1 MGRDFQMKKFNKLA
15 VLDTPQNNGSE
26 DRYFSRAIS
35 NALRVLELIQQSHK
49 PLALTEVSLLAQLPK
64 SSVFRILRTLEI
76 TGYVRRLEGER
87 FSIVPGAGFMPNQ
100 LVKQVADASRTCM
113 KNLSQ
118 EFRETISLAFLFDNH
133 IEVIAVI
140 DSPHRVSMGNMA
152 GGIIPPHASSLGKA
166 ITAFQTD
173 ERRERLLRS
182 FSLVRFTSSTIVE
195 EMTLSKELDLV
206 RAQGFATDLE
216 ESTIGGCCLS
226 GPIFGK
232 DGHAV
237 AAISISMPKMRF
249 VNQDRLIQAA
259 KDAASTITGELRTGG
274 EVTISP
280 SRGPR

>member
-1 MGRDFQMKKFNKLA
+1 MKTSKKTA
-15 VLDTPQNNGSE
+15 VLEKSQNHGSQ
-26 DRYFSRAIS
+26 DRYFSRAIG
-35 NALRVLELIQQSHK
+35 NALRVLELIQQSHE
-49 PLALTEVSLLAQLPK
+49 PLALTEVSLLARLPK
-64 SSVFRILRTLEI
+64 SSAFRILRTLEI
-76 TGYVRRLEGER
+76 AGYLQRLEGER
-87 FSIVPGAGFMPNQ
+87 FSIIPGAGFMPNQ
-100 LVKQVADASRTCM
+100 LAKQVVDASRLCM
-113 KNLSQ
+113 KSLSQ
-118 EFRETISLAFLFDNH
+118 EFRETISLAFLFGNH

-140 DSPHRVSMGNMA
+140 DSPHRVSMGNMV

-166 ITAFQTD
+166 ITALQTD

-226 GPIFGK
+226 GPILGK

-249 VNQDRLIQAA
+249 VNQERLIQAV
-259 KDAASTITGELRTGG
+259 KDAASAITAELRTNRGAI
-274 EVTISP
+274 ISP
-280 SRGPR
+280 SRDPR